1 MIFRPEQKNR
11 KPDLAGVRRLEAVS
25 FRSFPSTV
33 IHYDGTW
40 AIRLTAGH
48 PAKRLNSVNPLDPRD
63 EVDLEKRLELA
74 KRRFEAYGRTLVFRQ
89 TPLAPKKL
97 DRLLDTLG
105 WETFDESLVLAA
117 SIGEVELGNA
127 VDRVPL
133 ADIGRWVD
141 CFLSLSGEPA
151 ERKPGMVEVLS
162 VTTPKVGL
170 FVEEKATGEILGCV
184 RCVVDGDL
192 AGLFELETNRAFR
205 RNGHASRL
213 MRSALKWAGSQ
224 GARISW
230 LQVVADNRPATALY
244 EKLGFRQ
251 LYSYSYRRQPR

>member
-1 MIFRPEQKNR
+1 MIFRTENENR
-11 KPDLAGVRRLEAVS
+11 KPDLAGVRRMEAVS

-63 EVDLEKRLELA
+63 GGDLEKRLELA
-74 KRRFEAYGRTLVFRQ
+74 KRRFEGYGRPLVFRQ
-89 TPLAPKKL
+89 TPLAPKQL
-97 DRLLDTLG
+97 DQLLDARG
-105 WETFDESLVLAA
+105 WDTFDESLVMAA
-117 SIGEVELGNA
+117 SIGEIDLSEA

-141 CFLSLSGEPA
+141 CFLSLSGEPT

-162 VTTPKVGL
+162 VTRPKVGL
-170 FVEEKATGEILGCV
+170 FVEEKATGEILGSI

-192 AGLFELETNRAFR
+192 AGLFELETNQAFR
-205 RNGHASRL
+205 RNGHATQL
-213 MRSALKWAGSQ
+213 VMSALKWAASQ

-230 LQVVADNRPATALY
+230 LQVVADNKPATALY
-244 EKLGFRQ
+244 EKFGFREI
-251 LYSYSYRRQPR
+251 YSYSYRRQSR